1 MRCSPRSPGPR
12 GSTGADDADLDFEA
26 DLARRAFA
34 WQLGGAGAVAVATD
48 PWMPAADDLG
58 EGRDV
63 LERYGSVRIWRNRAR
78 LADSGVQLRLG
89 RDGLWYRF
97 VQGSR
102 VWEPDSTGAADPGAL
117 VASLVEAGEADE
129 AARETSLSWG
139 VSRATTRFARTS

>member
-1 MRCSPRSPGPR
+1 MVERQVRDRGITDVRVLAAMATVPRER
-12 GSTGADDADLDFEA
+12 FVDV
-26 DLARRAFA
+26 DLADTAY
-34 WQLGGAGAVAVATD
+34 
-48 PWMPAADDLG
+48 ADRPLPIE
-58 EGRDV
+58 EGQTI
-63 LERYGSVRIWRNRAR
+63 SQPFKWWIWRNRAR